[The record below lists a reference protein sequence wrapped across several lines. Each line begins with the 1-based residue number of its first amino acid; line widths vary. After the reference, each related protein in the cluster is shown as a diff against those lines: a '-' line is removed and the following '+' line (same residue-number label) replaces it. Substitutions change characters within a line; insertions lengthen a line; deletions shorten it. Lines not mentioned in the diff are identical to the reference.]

1 MVELSR
7 KELGCRERLGKALN
21 DVDVRNG
28 AGAKLPLAL
37 DEKLRASASAEGSEK
52 SGLGRPMPFMLLYI
66 EWLVL
71 FCDPVLKMSVL

>member
-1 MVELSR
+1 M
-7 KELGCRERLGKALN
+7 RLGREK

-28 AGAKLPLAL
+28 PAAKPPLRG

-71 FCDPVLKMSVL
+71 FCDPKRSVLCCADLR